1 MAKAL
6 EHIVCAKCGYGYTL
20 TAAEAKAEKL
30 CRNCIQPLV
39 RRAKPR
45 GLVKASDIPFMKQLA
60 RELRPSPI
68 KERLVEAAAAQFEH
82 PDDPLSILYQH
93 TAFCQTTL
101 PYRDP
106 GSEVRVWERSNG
118 DVHLKVTAG
127 DVLDPD
133 TGGFVPVGLPFGPK
147 ARLVLM
153 HINQQA
159 IVSQSPIIEVQSSLT
174 KFVHRTLKL
183 DPNGRTIR
191 SVKDQL
197 TRLAAASIRL
207 GLVRD
212 GHAYTVNSQ
221 IVNSFDIWFKP
232 GDPLQVRWPSRVRLS
247 LDYWETLK
255 EHAVPLNE
263 AAIAALSH
271 NAMALDIY
279 AWLAQRLH
287 RVPHGKPAFIAW
299 TLLHVQFG
307 LNYGR
312 LNHFRAVFKDALK
325 QVFLV
330 YPAARFKVNRRGITL
345 WNSPPPVRRGGCGK
359 A

>member
-106 GSEVRVWERSNG
+106 GPEVRVWERSNG

-159 IVSQSPIIEVQSSLT
+159 IVSQSPIIGSAEQPH
-174 KFVHRTLKL
+174 K
-183 DPNGRTIR
+183 IR
-191 SVKDQL
+191 
-197 TRLAAASIRL
+197 AP
-207 GLVRD
+207 
-212 GHAYTVNSQ
+212 H
-221 IVNSFDIWFKP
+221 P
-232 GDPLQVRWPSRVRLS
+232 
-247 LDYWETLK
+247 ETG
-255 EHAVPLNE
+255 P
-263 AAIAALSH
+263 
-271 NAMALDIY
+271 
-279 AWLAQRLH
+279 
-287 RVPHGKPAFIAW
+287 
-299 TLLHVQFG
+299 
-307 LNYGR
+307 
-312 LNHFRAVFKDALK
+312 
-325 QVFLV
+325 
-330 YPAARFKVNRRGITL
+330 
-345 WNSPPPVRRGGCGK
+345 
-359 A
+359 

>member
-1 MAKAL
+1 M
-6 EHIVCAKCGYGYTL
+6 
-20 TAAEAKAEKL
+20 
-30 CRNCIQPLV
+30 
-39 RRAKPR
+39 
-45 GLVKASDIPFMKQLA
+45 
-60 RELRPSPI
+60 
-68 KERLVEAAAAQFEH
+68 
-82 PDDPLSILYQH
+82 
-93 TAFCQTTL
+93 
-101 PYRDP
+101 
-106 GSEVRVWERSNG
+106 
-118 DVHLKVTAG
+118 
-127 DVLDPD
+127 
-133 TGGFVPVGLPFGPK
+133 
-147 ARLVLM
+147 
-153 HINQQA
+153 
-159 IVSQSPIIEVQSSLT
+159 QSSLT

-183 DPNGRTIR
+183 TTDGRTIR

-263 AAIAALSH
+263 TAIAALSH

-287 RVPHGKPAFIAW
+287 RVPYGKPAFIAW

-359 A
+359 S